1 MDDQTYRLALN
12 LIVATGMVIFTVA
25 VHLAGLTGLVA
36 VTRRATPNL
45 RARDDI
51 LGQAGL
57 IMGIVLGLFLLHSIQ
72 IWAYAVL
79 YELIGAFGSFEAALY
94 FSTVA
99 FTTVGFGDLVID
111 SHWRLVSAIEAANG
125 FILIGWSTAFL
136 VSVTRQLRLLEA
148 EIEEEIE
155 ELEDGRNARGRARR
169 GREAR

>member
-1 MDDQTYRLALN
+1 MNDQTYPLALN
-12 LIVATGMVIFTVA
+12 LLVATGMVVFTVA

-36 VTRRATPNL
+36 VTRRATPDL
-45 RARDDI
+45 RDSDNI

-72 IWAYAVL
+72 IWAYAVV
-79 YELIGAFGSFEAALY
+79 YELIGAFESFEASLY
-94 FSTVA
+94 FSTVSV
-99 FTTVGFGDLVID
+99 TTVGFGDLVID

-155 ELEDGRNARGRARR
+155 ERGETGRARR